1 MADHEIW
8 FGSTV
13 HPYRVELA
21 LAFVKVVHIAEY
33 WACGDTLAKG
43 VDHCVYIA
51 IKWRCRQRFTQGGI
65 VGAFI

>member
-1 MADHEIW
+1 
-8 FGSTV
+8 
-13 HPYRVELA
+13 

-65 VGAFI
+65 VGALI